1 MEHTFSNGKWKSFTT
16 EKGETIVEF
25 DGSHPFGK
33 LYDPSTGE
41 SSCTGY
47 LVCAALLKKFEN
59 DCNSNSDALNYQN
72 THDNLALQI
81 SEVEKQ
87 IQDLYKQ
94 GIHNDNIR
102 PNGTLNPGQSE
113 QQREDL
119 LKQETDNHN
128 RGVDELTAKRLQLW
142 GQLSNLQD
150 PKPALLR
157 QRLQAKR
164 RRPDSRR
171 RAVLHQLRWYLPV
184 RGKRPFL
191 EPRETLLQYVQVG
204 F

>member
-41 SSCTGY
+41 SSCTGS

-150 PKPALLR
+150 PKPACFDNAYK
-157 QRLQAKR
+157 QNADD
-164 RRPDSRR
+164 PIPV
-171 RAVLHQLRWYLPV
+171 AVQFSINSDGTFQDEANDLSWSQEKLFYNMY
-184 RGKRPFL
+184 K
-191 EPRETLLQYVQVG
+191 
-204 F
+204 

>member
-41 SSCTGY
+41 SSCTGS

-150 PKPALLR
+150 PKPACFDNAYK
-157 QRLQAKR
+157 QNADD
-164 RRPDSRR
+164 PIPV
-171 RAVLHQLRWYLPV
+171 AVQFSINSD
-184 RGKRPFL
+184 GTF
-191 EPRETLLQYVQVG
+191 QYEANDLSWSQEKL
-204 F
+204 FYNMYK

>member
-1 MEHTFSNGKWKSFTT
+1 LEHTFSNGKWKSFTT

-150 PKPALLR
+150 PKPACFDNAYK
-157 QRLQAKR
+157 QNADD
-164 RRPDSRR
+164 PIPV
-171 RAVLHQLRWYLPV
+171 AVQFSINSD
-184 RGKRPFL
+184 GTF
-191 EPRETLLQYVQVG
+191 QYEANDLSWSQEKL
-204 F
+204 FYNMYK

>member
-1 MEHTFSNGKWKSFTT
+1 LEHTFSNGKWKSFTT

-41 SSCTGY
+41 SSCTGS

-150 PKPALLR
+150 PKPACFDNAYK
-157 QRLQAKR
+157 QNADD
-164 RRPDSRR
+164 PIPV
-171 RAVLHQLRWYLPV
+171 AVQFSINSD
-184 RGKRPFL
+184 GTF
-191 EPRETLLQYVQVG
+191 QYEANDLSWSQEKL
-204 F
+204 FYNMYK